1 MHGLDPRAIWDEQ
14 AFGFPFS
21 IKLASQPPTFGK
33 DSEVIVKTLLGLF
46 VVLSVA
52 APVAAQLDSAAMTV
66 GHTPES
72 PDGERFGYTDSGFN
86 VEKGALEPAEFS
98 YDGRTYIVHYVE
110 HLPERDS
117 LILGVSDPLP
127 DRFALW
133 LDGVPYASSEA
144 AAQFDEYRVHQW
156 WPVTI
161 DWSEGDTVRVDIT
174 LGDEPVPVDR
184 ATLMALYEATDG
196 ANWMDNSG
204 WGTAAPLD
212 DWYGVR
218 THEEGRVSA
227 LALANNGLDG
237 SIPGS
242 LGNLSNLVEL
252 NLDYNELSGPIPGSL
267 GDLSNLRTLRLQAN
281 GLSGAISS
289 NLGNLSSLELLE
301 LDSETGLCLAADFPL
316 ESAFGRLAQE
326 LGLTLCDTTSPT
338 VTITSVASE
347 PVAGPFPVTVNFSER
362 VTGFEL
368 ADLVVGNGSASELQ
382 GDGAGYTATITPAA
396 SGTVTVDIAAGAAR
410 DDAGNPST
418 AAEQFS
424 IIADTAAPTVTIT
437 SAASGPVT
445 GPFPVTVN
453 FSERVTGFELADLV
467 VGNGSASELQ
477 GDGAGYTAT
486 VIPAASGI
494 VTVDITAG
502 AAEDSAGNPSA
513 AADQF
518 SITADLTPVPAL
530 PLAGAIVLA
539 LLLIRGARQ
548 RAART

>member
-1 MHGLDPRAIWDEQ
+1 M
-14 AFGFPFS
+14 
-21 IKLASQPPTFGK
+21 T
-33 DSEVIVKTLLGLF
+33 VKTLLGLF
-46 VVLSVA
+46 VMLSVA
-52 APVAAQLDSAAMTV
+52 VPVAAQLDSATMTV

-72 PDGERFGYTDSGFN
+72 LDGERFGYTDSKFN

-98 YDGRTYIVHYVE
+98 YDGRTYTVHYIE
-110 HLPERDS
+110 HLPEHDS

-133 LDGVPYASSEA
+133 LDGVPYSSSEA
-144 AAQFDEYRVHQW
+144 AAHFDENTIHQW

-184 ATLMALYEATDG
+184 PTLMALYEATDG
-196 ANWMDNSG
+196 ANWIDDSG

-212 DWYGVR
+212 EWHGVR
-218 THEEGRVSA
+218 TDDEGRVSA

-237 SIPGS
+237 PIPGS
-242 LGNLSNLVEL
+242 LGNLSNLVD
-252 NLDYNELSGPIPGSL
+252 LDLDFNELSGPIPGPL
-267 GDLSNLRTLRLQAN
+267 GDLSNLRTLRLRAN
-281 GLSGAISS
+281 QLSGAISS

-301 LDSETGLCLAADFPL
+301 LDSDTGLCLAADFPL

-338 VTITSVASE
+338 VTITRAASD
-347 PVAGPFPVTVNFSER
+347 PVAGPFTVIVTFSER

-368 ADLVVGNGSASELQ
+368 ADLIVGNGSASELQ

-396 SGTVTVDIAAGAAR
+396 SGTVTVDIAAGAA
-410 DDAGNPST
+410 
-418 AAEQFS
+418 
-424 IIADTAAPTVTIT
+424 
-437 SAASGPVT
+437 
-445 GPFPVTVN
+445 
-453 FSERVTGFELADLV
+453 
-467 VGNGSASELQ
+467 
-477 GDGAGYTAT
+477 
-486 VIPAASGI
+486 
-494 VTVDITAG
+494 
-502 AAEDSAGNPSA
+502 EDSAGNPSV

-518 SITADLTPVPAL
+518 SIAADLTPVPAL

-539 LLLIRGARQ
+539 LLLLIRGTRQ